1 MQKCG
6 FIARVHVA
14 SPHGHAQAP
23 TWRGSDVALT
33 WIHIII
39 LMFNKYI
46 GLLCIGRQIINMPEI
61 VYIIYASFS
70 AVYSVWD

>member
-1 MQKCG
+1 MQKCV

-14 SPHGHAQAP
+14 SPRGQARAP
-23 TWRGSDVALT
+23 TWCGSDVALT
-33 WIHIII
+33 WTHIII
-39 LMFNKYI
+39 LLFNKYI
-46 GLLCIGRQIINMPEI
+46 GLPCIGRQIINLPEI